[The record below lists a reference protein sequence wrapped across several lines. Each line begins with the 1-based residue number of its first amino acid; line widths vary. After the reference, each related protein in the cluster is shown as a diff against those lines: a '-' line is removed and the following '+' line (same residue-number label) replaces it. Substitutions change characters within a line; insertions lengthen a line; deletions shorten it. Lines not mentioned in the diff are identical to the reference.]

1 MDNREAILNS
11 ALNLFWARGYD
22 ATGVQEIVDQAG
34 ITKPTLYYYFGS
46 KQGLLQEILIT
57 NSRQLEEELREAVS
71 CKGDIP
77 STLYRVARAY
87 FDFAENHRKFYMFM
101 LSQFYAGRET
111 EGFRAVYPLIRKYYQ
126 LVVQIF
132 ADASRELGNMG
143 GRQEQFAISFIGILD
158 SHMMLAFRDLSE
170 EESVTISDEQTYEIV
185 RQFLYGIYS

>member
-46 KQGLLQEILIT
+46 KQGLLQEILTT

-126 LVVQIF
+126 LVEIF